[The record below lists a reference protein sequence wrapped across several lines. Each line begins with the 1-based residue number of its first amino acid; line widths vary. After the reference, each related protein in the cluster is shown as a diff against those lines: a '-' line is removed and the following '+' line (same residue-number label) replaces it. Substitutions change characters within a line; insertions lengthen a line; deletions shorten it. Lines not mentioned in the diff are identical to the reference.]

1 VGTIGVQPIN
11 DRKTIADRSSIDDRK
26 LMAAPATDRRAARHE
41 ATKARI
47 LDAAWALARE
57 HGLAGISLRDLAA
70 AVDLRQPSLYSYF
83 ESKNAL
89 YDAMFAQGYQQ
100 LLDAVADVELV
111 GDPEQQV
118 REMAR
123 TFVTLATGDVTRAQ
137 LLFLRTLPDFEPSAA
152 SYALAVRFLDE
163 ARARLAAAGLTTEG
177 DLDLYTTVVGGVVS
191 QQIANDPGGDRW
203 VGLIDE
209 VMDMYLEHTLRPG
222 RKR

>member
-1 VGTIGVQPIN
+1 M
-11 DRKTIADRSSIDDRK
+11 S
-26 LMAAPATDRRAARHE
+26 APPTDRRVARHE

-111 GDPEQQV
+111 GDPEQQL
-118 REMAR
+118 RQMAR
-123 TFVTLATGDVTRAQ
+123 TFVALATEDMTRAQ
-137 LLFLRTLPDFEPSAA
+137 LLFLPTLPDFEPSAD
-152 SYALAVRFLDE
+152 SYALAVRFLE
-163 ARARLAAAGLTTEG
+163 QARGALAAAGLDRPE
-177 DLDLYTTVVGGVVS
+177 DVDLYTALTGGLVS
-191 QQIANDPGGDRW
+191 QQLANDPGGKRW
-203 VGLIDE
+203 MGLIDE
-209 VMDMYLEHTLRPG
+209 AMDMYLEHTLHGG
-222 RKR
+222 RNR

>member
-1 VGTIGVQPIN
+1 MT
-11 DRKTIADRSSIDDRK
+11 
-26 LMAAPATDRRAARHE
+26 APTTDRRAARHQ

-100 LLDAVADVELV
+100 LLDALDATQLE
-111 GDPEQQV
+111 GDPEEQL
-118 REMAR
+118 RGMAR
-123 TFVTLATGDVTRAQ
+123 TFVTLATDDIRRAQ
-137 LLFLRTLPDFEPSAA
+137 LLFQRTLPDFEPSAA

-163 ARARLAAAGLTTEG
+163 ARTRIEAAGLDRPE
-177 DLDLYTTVVGGVVS
+177 DLALYTVVVGGIVN
-191 QQIANDPGGDRW
+191 QQLANDVGGNDW
-203 VGLIDE
+203 IALVDE
-209 VMDMYLEHTLRPG
+209 AMDMYLEHTLHGG
-222 RKR
+222 RNR

>member
-1 VGTIGVQPIN
+1 
-11 DRKTIADRSSIDDRK
+11 
-26 LMAAPATDRRAARHE
+26 MPAEVTDRRLARHE

-111 GDPEQQV
+111 GDAEQQL
-118 REMAR
+118 RQMAR
-123 TFVTLATGDVTRAQ
+123 TFVGLATEDMTRAQ
-137 LLFLRTLPDFEPSAA
+137 LLFLPTLPDFEPSAE
-152 SYALAVRFLDE
+152 SYALAVEFLE
-163 ARARLAAAGLTTEG
+163 QGRAALTAAGLDRPE
-177 DLDLYTTVVGGVVS
+177 DLDLYTALTGGLVS
-191 QQIANDPGGDRW
+191 QQLANDPGGTRW
-203 VGLIDE
+203 MGLIDE
-209 VMDMYLEHTLRPG
+209 AMDMYLEHALRRG